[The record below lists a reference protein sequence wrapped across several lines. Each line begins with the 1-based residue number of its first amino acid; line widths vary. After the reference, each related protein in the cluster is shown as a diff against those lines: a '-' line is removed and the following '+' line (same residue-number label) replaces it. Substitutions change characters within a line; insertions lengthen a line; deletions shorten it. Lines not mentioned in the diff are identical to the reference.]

1 MKFLYLIARYPSL
14 RKVAKRAVYGAIHS
28 KKSAKTAQESVK

>member
-28 KKSAKTAQESVK
+28 KKKDSPGV

>member
-14 RKVAKRAVYGAIHS
+14 RKVAKHAVYGAIHS
-28 KKSAKTAQESVK
+28 KKRAKTTQESVK

>member
-14 RKVAKRAVYGAIHS
+14 RKVAKHAVYGAIHS
-28 KKSAKTAQESVK
+28 KKHAKTAQESKK

>member
-14 RKVAKRAVYGAIHS
+14 RKVAKRAVYGAIYS
-28 KKSAKTAQESVK
+28 KKKTAQESKK